1 VHLAAHG
8 LSMFDIAPS
17 KVDKDLLQ
25 WKPICQWLDQ

>member
-1 VHLAAHG
+1 
-8 LSMFDIAPS
+8 MFDIAPS